1 MNTNRMN
8 INRSRNIAPRTRPRF
23 YTRHF
28 TIYGSP
34 ILGKTVAI
42 KHVPVE
48 TQAAPAPGSDYPDEL
63 KVGEL
68 IIVGE
73 KDTISIN
80 VGGEKYLIAYRN
92 RLIKF
97 IE

>member
-1 MNTNRMN
+1 MNN
-8 INRSRNIAPRTRPRF
+8 NRSRNIAPRMRPRF
-23 YTRHF
+23 YPKHF
-28 TIYGSP
+28 TINGKP
-34 ILGKTVAI
+34 ILGKAVAI
-42 KHVPVE
+42 RHAPVDA
-48 TQAAPAPGSDYPDEL
+48 QSSSAPISDYPDEL

>member
-1 MNTNRMN
+1 MNN
-8 INRSRNIAPRTRPRF
+8 NRSRNITPRIRPRF
-23 YTRHF
+23 YPRHF
-28 TIYGSP
+28 TINGAP

-42 KHVPVE
+42 KHIPVD
-48 TQAAPAPGSDYPDEL
+48 TQSTSAPISDYPDEL

-68 IIVGE
+68 VIFGE

-92 RLIKF
+92 RLIKY

>member
-1 MNTNRMN
+1 MNN
-8 INRSRNIAPRTRPRF
+8 NRSRNIAPRMRPRF
-23 YTRHF
+23 YPRHF
-28 TIYGSP
+28 TINGKP

-42 KHVPVE
+42 KHVQAD
-48 TQAAPAPGSDYPDEL
+48 TQSAPATGSDYPDEL